1 MKIDKKQLLIYIGIL
16 IIGGIIGL
24 LINISTHK
32 EINTSEHQH
41 INTSENPKISTLWTC
56 SMYPHI
62 RKTEPGKCPLCG
74 MDLIPLEAGLESENE
89 YEIKMSPTAMQLAN
103 VQTSIVKKQKP
114 FKEIRLNGK
123 VQADERK
130 TVSQTAHI
138 GGRIEQLYLNFTG
151 EMISKGQLIATIYSP
166 ELVSAQEELFQAL
179 KIKETNPALFQAAKE
194 KLKNWKLSQN
204 QIDEIIQSGR
214 IKENFPVY
222 ADKSGIVIKKE
233 INQGDYIK
241 QGAVLYDVA
250 DLSSLWILFDV
261 YESDL
266 SFVKKGN
273 EITYTLQSFPGEKF
287 NGKISFIDPVI
298 NPKTRVAKARIDIQ
312 NKNSRFKPE
321 MFASGIVQNALQ
333 NENLAIVIPK
343 SAVLWTGKKSIV
355 YVKTKD
361 EQGLNFQLREVVL
374 GTSLGENFIIKS
386 GLEEGEEIATHG
398 TFSIDAAA
406 QLAGKPSMMNLVTE
420 KEVNPDLVQE
430 KAKTEI
436 QNLLLIYLKLKDD
449 LVKDDFEQAK
459 IEIGLFKKH
468 LSEINMQDFEGQAHK
483 DWMLYES
490 RFKNAL
496 KESSNWKS
504 LDEIRSAFVE
514 ISETIISL
522 SKNFKPN
529 KKPIYIQHCPMANKD
544 KGANWLSFE
553 KEVKNPYFGESML
566 GCGEVKSTI
575 K

>member
-56 SMYPHI
+56 SMHPHI